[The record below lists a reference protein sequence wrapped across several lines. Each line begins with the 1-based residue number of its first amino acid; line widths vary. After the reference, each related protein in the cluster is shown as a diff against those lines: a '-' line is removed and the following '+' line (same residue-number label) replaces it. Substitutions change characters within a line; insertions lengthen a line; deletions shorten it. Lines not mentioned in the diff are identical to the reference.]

1 MKKITIFASVLFV
14 ALASSCQTEN
24 IEMPVN
30 ENPALVE
37 MSFDTCLPGTKTTL
51 VDGTK
56 INWSTGDKI
65 SIFSLPA
72 AEGAYEG
79 AKYSEYNFSVFTPDA
94 AGSSTKISG
103 KIVPNE
109 WDEYYAVYPS
119 TVGSSDANAPWQER
133 SDFMQINVSSQKET
147 GRTLRHVIPE
157 KQSGTGEENMLMAK
171 WDKENKVFNFN
182 IQTSLFKFTVP
193 AGLGGKVTKIVLSS
207 FGTVEVTGWS
217 NTNVSTRNTNVW
229 DSNSYTDVYMENP
242 DGIAAGTYYFVVL
255 PRLYESGVRIN
266 TFDKSGEVYNS
277 NEYARTIDMRGSGA
291 DDAVRFGGKILDLGE
306 ISAEKVSTTTT
317 ILASWKCDDQA
328 HSQAMSPDWCSSGET
343 GYLNGG
349 KSTGEAYPE
358 EKESGAVMKWSCV
371 SEKPYSLLIA
381 SEGHYA
387 VRYVGLGDAFV
398 YTLPVPASGFKS
410 GSVIRY
416 QTAFGGGEKT
426 APKYWRIRY
435 SVDNGANWKY
445 AETGFEPVTLA
456 NNEIS
461 NLEPLSGVKKYMAV
475 NACFKLE
482 SDLAAGST
490 VLIRHECADGDTGIN
505 GSVTKGNIR
514 LTPFTDKDGTARSGP
529 MITIEH

>member
-1 MKKITIFASVLFV
+1 MKKITIIASVLSV
-14 ALASSCQTEN
+14 ALASSCRTEN

-79 AKYSEYNFSVFTPDA
+79 AKYTEYNYSVFTPDA

-119 TVGSSDANAPWQER
+119 TAGSSDANAAWQER

-157 KQSGTGEENMLMAK
+157 KQSGTGEENLLIAK

-193 AGLGGKVTKIVLSS
+193 AALGGKLGKIVLSS
-207 FGTVEVTGWS
+207 IGTVEVTGWS

-229 DSNSYTDVYMENP
+229 DNTYKTDVYMENAE
-242 DGIAAGTYYFVVL
+242 GIPAGTYYFVVL
-255 PRLYESGVRIN
+255 PRLYQSGVRIN
-266 TFDKSGEVYNS
+266 TFDKSGEVYNA
-277 NEYARTIDMRGSGA
+277 NEYARSIDMRGTGA
-291 DDAVRFGGKILDLGE
+291 DDAVKFGGKILDLGE
-306 ISAEKVSTTTT
+306 LAAEKVSTTTT
-317 ILASWKCDDQA
+317 VLASWKCDEQT
-328 HSQAMSPDWCSSGET
+328 HSQTVSPGWCTDSET
-343 GYLNGG
+343 GDAPGTEF
-349 KSTGEAYPE
+349 TGEAYPE

-371 SEKPYSLLIA
+371 SGKSYALLIA
-381 SEGHYA
+381 AEGHYA

-416 QTAFGGGEKT
+416 QTAYGGGEKT
-426 APKYWRIRY
+426 SPKYWRIKY
-435 SVDNGANWKY
+435 SIDNGANWEY
-445 AETGFEPVTLA
+445 AETGFDPVTLA

-461 NLEPLSGVKKYMAV
+461 NLEPLSGVKAYKAV
-475 NACFKLE
+475 NASFKLT

-490 VLIRHECADGDTGIN
+490 ILIRHECADGDTGIS

-514 LTPFTDKDGTARSGP
+514 LTPFVDKDGKERSGP
-529 MITIEH
+529 MITLEQ